1 MRPMVFYL
9 IQCLEVFCERKDMQ
23 ALQAVIGL
31 TVVALVL
38 YYFVLKADESSKL
51 IGALSDGYTKTVQTL
66 QGR

>member
-1 MRPMVFYL
+1 
-9 IQCLEVFCERKDMQ
+9 MQ

-31 TVVALVL
+31 TVVALIL

-51 IGALSDGYTKTVQTL
+51 ISALSDGYTKTVQAL

>member
-1 MRPMVFYL
+1 
-9 IQCLEVFCERKDMQ
+9 MQ

-31 TVVALVL
+31 TVVALIL

-51 IGALSDGYTKTVQTL
+51 ISALSDGYTKTVQTL